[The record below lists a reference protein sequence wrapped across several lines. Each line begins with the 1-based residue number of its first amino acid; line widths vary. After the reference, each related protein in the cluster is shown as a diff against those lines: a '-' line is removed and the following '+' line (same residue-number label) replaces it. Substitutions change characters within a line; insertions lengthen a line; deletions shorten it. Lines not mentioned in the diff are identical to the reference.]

1 MTAGGAAVKMSA
13 RRLLKR
19 LVFGTSLVLVSPMIL
34 AAWLE
39 ERLTRGEAVFVF
51 LTQLLALIP
60 GLVGT
65 YLRGAYYY
73 GTLEDCSWEVHVG
86 FGSVFTHRG
95 ASVGPYVSMGAY
107 CVIGHAR
114 IGDHVMM
121 ASRIS
126 IPSGRRQHIDE
137 SGRLS
142 SEPRFE
148 SVAVGRGSWIGEGAI
163 IMADIGEHCIVSA
176 GAVIV
181 NEMPGASVLAG
192 NPATVVRALNAGT

>member
-1 MTAGGAAVKMSA
+1 MTAGGVEVKMSA
-13 RRLLKR
+13 RRFLKL
-19 LVFGTSLVLVSPMIL
+19 LVFGASLVVVSPMIL
-34 AAWLE
+34 AAWIE
-39 ERLTRGEAVFVF
+39 DKVTRGDALFVF

-73 GTLEDCSWEVHVG
+73 GTLEQCSWQVHVG
-86 FGSVFTHRG
+86 FGSVFTHRD

-126 IPSGRRQHIDE
+126 IPSGRRQ
-137 SGRLS
+137 
-142 SEPRFE
+142 
-148 SVAVGRGSWIGEGAI
+148 
-163 IMADIGEHCIVSA
+163 
-176 GAVIV
+176 
-181 NEMPGASVLAG
+181 
-192 NPATVVRALNAGT
+192 

>member
-1 MTAGGAAVKMSA
+1 MSA
-13 RRLLKR
+13 RQFLKR
-19 LVFGTSLVLVSPMIL
+19 LVFAICLVVVSPMIL
-34 AAWLE
+34 AAWIE
-39 ERLTRGEAVFVF
+39 EKVSGGEAVFVF
-51 LTQLLALIP
+51 LSQLLALIP

-73 GTLEDCSWEVHVG
+73 GSLEECSWQVHVG
-86 FGSVFTHRG
+86 FGTVFTYRG
-95 ASVGPYVSMGAY
+95 ASLGTFVSMGAY

-126 IPSGRRQHIDE
+126 IPSGRRQHLDE

-148 SVAVGRGSWIGEGAI
+148 RVEVGTGSWIGEGVI
-163 IMADIGEHCIVSA
+163 IMANVGEHCIVSA
-176 GAVIV
+176 GAVV
-181 NEMPGASVLAG
+181 LNDMPGACLLAG
-192 NPATVVRALNAGT
+192 NPAAVVRVLNHDVNGLRVS

>member
-1 MTAGGAAVKMSA
+1 MTAGGVAIEMSA
-13 RRLLKR
+13 KRFLKR
-19 LVFGTSLVLVSPMIL
+19 LLFGTSLVMVSPMIL
-34 AAWLE
+34 AAWIE
-39 ERLTRGEAVFVF
+39 DRAAKGEAVFVF

-73 GTLEDCSWEVHVG
+73 GTLEDCSWQVHVG
-86 FGSVFTHRG
+86 FGSVFTYRG
-95 ASVGPYVSMGAY
+95 ASVGPHVSMGAY

-137 SGRLS
+137 SGKLS

-163 IMADIGEHCIVSA
+163 IMANVGEHCIVSA

-181 NEMPGASVLAG
+181 NEMPGSSLLAG

>member
-1 MTAGGAAVKMSA
+1 MTDGDAASEMSV

-19 LVFGTSLVLVSPMIL
+19 LVFGISLAVVSPLIL
-34 AAWLE
+34 AAWIE
-39 ERLTRGEAVFVF
+39 EKATRGEALFVF

-73 GTLEDCSWEVHVG
+73 GTLEDCSWQVHVG
-86 FGSVFTHRG
+86 FGSVFTYRG

-121 ASRIS
+121 ASR
-126 IPSGRRQHIDE
+126 RQHIDE
-137 SGRLS
+137 SGKLS

-148 SVAVGRGSWIGEGAI
+148 SVTVGRGSWIGEGAI
-163 IMADIGEHCIVSA
+163 IMANVGERCIVSA
-176 GAVIV
+176 GSVVV
-181 NEMPGASVLAG
+181 NEMPGASLLAG
-192 NPATVVRALNAGT
+192 NPATVVKALNAGT